1 MPEQWVRPES
11 ELIARTVMLT
21 AEEKHDYETAALAA
35 LAMADYVGART
46 AEGAASLERQALVY
60 ASLHQ
65 TQTALFIAENRMP
78 MMWEPR

>member
-11 ELIARTVMLT
+11 ETAARDALRA
-21 AEEKHDYETAALAA
+21 AEGRQDYETAALAA

-65 TQTALFIAENRMP
+65 TQTALFIAE
-78 MMWEPR
+78 WCGVEPL